1 MSELYIPFVLQ
12 GNTVFFME
20 ERSLELKK
28 YAANSL
34 FATKISF
41 MNEIEQLYE
50 RMNADLDMLRRGI

>member
-1 MSELYIPFVLQ
+1 
-12 GNTVFFME
+12 ME